1 MTPLDAS
8 DVVRVHYGHFHGP
21 EGHPLAGKRIVV
33 TGFLIRHPR
42 GTFLFDT
49 GLGAARHPGAEAR
62 YRPVRRETRAALAAA
77 GARPEDVMVLANCH
91 LHFDHAG
98 GNHLFPRVP
107 IFAQRREREAVEAPD
122 YTIPEEVAT
131 FPEARF
137 EIVEGEAEVLPGL
150 RLMPTPG
157 HTDGHQSLVVETRQG
172 RLILAGQAFNG
183 ATDYAIEAFS
193 SGVEGAE
200 VPDWVRRFQEL
211 DPWRVVFAHDLAV
224 WDRDG
229 SASR

>member
-1 MTPLDAS
+1 MSLDAA
-8 DVVRVHYGHFHGP
+8 DVIRVNYGHFHGP

-33 TGFLIRHPR
+33 TGFLIRHAR
-42 GTFLFDT
+42 GLFLFDT
-49 GLGAARHPGAEAR
+49 GLGATHHAEAERR
-62 YRPVRRETRAALAAA
+62 YRPVRRETRTALAAA
-77 GARPEDVMVLANCH
+77 GATVEDVAAVANCH

-98 GNHLFPRVP
+98 GNHLFAGVP
-107 IFAQRREREAVEAPD
+107 IVAQRVEREAVERPD
-122 YTIPEEVAT
+122 YTIPEEVAD
-131 FPEARF
+131 FPGARF
-137 EIVEGEAEVLPGL
+137 ELVDGDAEVLPGL
-150 RLMPTPG
+150 RLIPTPG

-224 WDRDG
+224 WDRDW
-229 SASR
+229 SAAR